1 MNGNQTSEVFKDT
14 VYRMQGGRPATN
26 QARRDLN
33 RMADAPTH
41 GLPLRKN
48 VAWISAGEGVDL
60 ISQWGLLAVL
70 SKLMDVGAV
79 GLFGLAMAVIVP
91 VTQLFDLGLRK
102 AQATDVAREYQFNH
116 YFSLRVV
123 TSSVALLLIIL
134 VGSALGVGAYG
145 WTVVFLMALA
155 KVIEGQSD
163 VFHGLFQHHS
173 RMDYIARA
181 RMLRGP
187 LGLTLFTLGILVTGD
202 QRVASLGLIVAA
214 FTVLLLND
222 VRLSR
227 RFLTV
232 DEAEGSQ
239 GNLSDTDSHK
249 AIAFVW
255 DTKRM
260 SALVHQVLPLG
271 IVALLASLQMNIP
284 RYSLEY
290 QQGLEALGY
299 FTAISVM
306 YSATARMA
314 NAVAHSASASMAR
327 GFAAAERRKVVVLY
341 GKLGIMGLLLG
352 AGGVFAVMIMG
363 REILTFLYTEAYADY
378 ADVLVLV
385 MVAAAIR
392 HLGSVWQLGIVAA
405 RRFRLHLMQ
414 YIGNISVTA
423 VASVLLIGPYG
434 VAGAAYV
441 LIVVALFNLAVVTA
455 INAYL
460 LRNLS
465 HGN

>member
-1 MNGNQTSEVFKDT
+1 
-14 VYRMQGGRPATN
+14 
-26 QARRDLN
+26 
-33 RMADAPTH
+33 
-41 GLPLRKN
+41 
-48 VAWISAGEGVDL
+48 
-60 ISQWGLLAVL
+60 
-70 SKLMDVGAV
+70 
-79 GLFGLAMAVIVP
+79 
-91 VTQLFDLGLRK
+91 
-102 AQATDVAREYQFNH
+102 
-116 YFSLRVV
+116 
-123 TSSVALLLIIL
+123 
-134 VGSALGVGAYG
+134 
-145 WTVVFLMALA
+145 
-155 KVIEGQSD
+155 
-163 VFHGLFQHHS
+163 
-173 RMDYIARA
+173 
-181 RMLRGP
+181 
-187 LGLTLFTLGILVTGD
+187 
-202 QRVASLGLIVAA
+202 
-214 FTVLLLND
+214 
-222 VRLSR
+222 
-227 RFLTV
+227 
-232 DEAEGSQ
+232 
-239 GNLSDTDSHK
+239 
-249 AIAFVW
+249 
-255 DTKRM
+255 
-260 SALVHQVLPLG
+260 
-271 IVALLASLQMNIP
+271 
-284 RYSLEY
+284 
-290 QQGLEALGY
+290 
-299 FTAISVM
+299 M

-341 GKLGIMGLLLG
+341 GKLGVMGLLLG

>member
-1 MNGNQTSEVFKDT
+1 MRDGC
-14 VYRMQGGRPATN
+14 PATDP
-26 QARRDLN
+26 ARRDPNL
-33 RMADAPTH
+33 MANART
-41 GLPLRKN
+41 GALPLRKN
-48 VAWISAGEGVDL
+48 VVWISVGEGVDL
-60 ISQWGLLAVL
+60 ISQWGLLAIL

-102 AQATDVAREYQFNH
+102 AQATDVAGEYHFNH

-134 VGSALGVGAYG
+134 IGSALGVGVYG

-163 VFHGLFQHHS
+163 VFHGLFQYHG

-187 LGLTLFTLGILVTGD
+187 LGLSLFALGILVTGD

-214 FTVLLLND
+214 FAVFLLSD
-222 VRLSR
+222 VRLAR

-232 DEAEGSQ
+232 AGAEDGR
-239 GNLSDTDSHK
+239 GNLSDTDTHK

-255 DTKRM
+255 DMKRM
-260 SALVHQVLPLG
+260 SALIRQVLPLG
-271 IVALLASLQMNIP
+271 VVALLASLQMNIP
-284 RYSLEY
+284 RYSLEH

-299 FTAISVM
+299 FTAVSVL

-314 NAVAHSASASMAR
+314 NAMAHSASASMAR
-327 GFAAAERRKVVVLY
+327 GFAAADRRSVVVLY
-341 GKLGIMGLLLG
+341 GKLGVLGLLLG
-352 AGGVFAVMIMG
+352 VGGVLAVMIMG
-363 REILTFLYTEAYADY
+363 REILTVLYTEAYADY
-378 ADVLVLV
+378 ADILVLV
-385 MVAAAIR
+385 MIAAAIR
-392 HLGSVWQLGIVAA
+392 HLGSMWQLGIVAA

-414 YIGNISVTA
+414 YIGNIAVTA

-441 LIVVALFNLAVVTA
+441 LIIVALFNLTIVVA
-455 INAYL
+455 INAFL